1 MINIA
6 SLQNKIIDL
15 SNDVYAQVSDHLC
28 VVETWLQQNTD
39 YQFNL
44 PEKTFDHVPYGRG
57 KGCGIFSKK
66 SRILSQQK
74 KKVAREKYQLM
85 SIIDEANPISS
96 ISIDSCVCLKFLS
109 FPRVGYRSP
118 RNLANKHDN
127 NCYW

>member
-15 SNDVYAQVSDHLC
+15 SKDVYAQVSDHLC

-57 KGCGIFSKK
+57 KGCGIFSKE
-66 SRILSQQK
+66 SRILSQQIK
-74 KKVAREKYQLM
+74 K
-85 SIIDEANPISS
+85 ISYFLLQ
-96 ISIDSCVCLKFLS
+96 IYNCL
-109 FPRVGYRSP
+109 VGKILY
-118 RNLANKHDN
+118 K
-127 NCYW
+127 